1 MFKLTQLHMQRGTI
15 KYTYRYTNSVCVCE
29 RETNRHMDQQQKV
42 GKDVEFVKVT
52 LIPIGH
58 PR

>member
-1 MFKLTQLHMQRGTI
+1 MQRGTI

-29 RETNRHMDQQQKV
+29 RETNRHMHQQQKV